1 MISDIYQARMTHYSA
16 QGNRLLQLASKVRV
30 LLDELHI
37 PSVLHIS
44 ETDCTEEGNECIATH
59 NRLVSNGL

>member
-16 QGNRLLQLASKVRV
+16 EGKRLLQLGGKVRV
-30 LLDELHI
+30 LLDEFNV

-44 ETDCTEEGNECIATH
+44 ESDCTEEGNECIATH
-59 NRLVSNGL
+59 NRLVLNGL